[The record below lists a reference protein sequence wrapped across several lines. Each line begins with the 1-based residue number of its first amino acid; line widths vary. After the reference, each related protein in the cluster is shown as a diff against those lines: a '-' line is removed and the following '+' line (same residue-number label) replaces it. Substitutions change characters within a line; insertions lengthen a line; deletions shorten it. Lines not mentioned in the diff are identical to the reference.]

1 MVFAGSVDYTLTRII
16 RENPPMSLAR
26 HRAISLI
33 LMMLLVGPIASADEV
48 QVRPDQPERY
58 VVQKGDT
65 LWDIATKF
73 LNTPWHW
80 PRIWKINEQIKNPHL
95 IYPGDVIVMR
105 WVDGKPELALLR
117 AEKAAPADSGQPT
130 VPAVPAAPGEPAPA
144 PSDGRTV
151 KLSPRIHASD
161 LEAAIPTIPPDA
173 IAPFLSRPLV
183 VGKRELDEAGY
194 ITVGLEGRIALADG
208 SEFYARGLKRDAE
221 QEYYFIV
228 RHGKALRHPETNE
241 VLAYEAQY
249 LGEAQMLEPGDPA
262 KLVVTKVEQEILP
275 TDRLMLA
282 PKRAGLPHYYPHA
295 PKNKVRGYIINSP
308 NSISEIGSFTVVT
321 LSLGEREGIE
331 EGHVLRI
338 MRHAG
343 THRDPVRRSDYKL
356 PDEQSGLL
364 MVFRTFEKVSYGLV
378 MNSIRPVN
386 LNDAVVTP

>member
-1 MVFAGSVDYTLTRII
+1 
-16 RENPPMSLAR
+16 MSLLR
-26 HRAISLI
+26 HRAIPLI
-33 LMMLLVGPIASADEV
+33 LMMLLIGPLAWADEV

-73 LNTPWHW
+73 LQTPWHW

-117 AEKAAPADSGQPT
+117 ADSGQPT
-130 VPAVPAAPGEPAPA
+130 VPGVPVEPAPL

-151 KLSPRIHASD
+151 KLSPRIHVSE

-173 IAPFLSRPLV
+173 IAPFLSRPMI
-183 VGKRELDEAGY
+183 VGKRELDDAGY
-194 ITVGLEGRIALADG
+194 VTVGLDDRIALADN
-208 SEFYARGLKRDAE
+208 SEFYARGLKRNAE
-221 QEYYFIV
+221 QEYYYIV
-228 RHGKALRHPETNE
+228 RQGKALRHPDTNE
-241 VLAYEAQY
+241 LLAYEAQY
-249 LGEAQMLEPGDPA
+249 LGEAQLLEPGDPA
-262 KLVVTKVEQEILP
+262 KLIVTKVAQEILP
-275 TDRLMLA
+275 TDRLMVA
-282 PKRAGLPHYYPHA
+282 PKIAGLPHYYPHA
-295 PKNKVRGYIINSP
+295 PKNKVRGYIINTP
-308 NSISEIGSFTVVT
+308 NAISEIGSFTVVT

-338 MRHAG
+338 MRNAG
-343 THRDPVRRSDYKL
+343 THRDPVRRRDYKL

-364 MVFRTFEKVSYGLV
+364 MVFRTFEKVSYGLI

>member
-1 MVFAGSVDYTLTRII
+1 
-16 RENPPMSLAR
+16 MSLAR

-33 LMMLLVGPIASADEV
+33 LMMLSVAPLASADEV
-48 QVRPDQPERY
+48 QVRPDQPDRY

-73 LNTPWHW
+73 LQTPWHW

-117 AEKAAPADSGQPT
+117 TEKVPPTDSGQAT
-130 VPAVPAAPGEPAPA
+130 VPGVPTAPGEPVAAP
-144 PSDGRTV
+144 PPGDGRTV
-151 KLSPRIHASD
+151 KLSPKIHASD

-173 IAPFLSRPLV
+173 IAPFLSRPMI
-183 VGKRELDEAGY
+183 VGKRELNDAGY
-194 ITVGLEGRIALADG
+194 VTVGLEGRIALADH

-228 RHGKALRHPETNE
+228 REGKALRHPYTNE
-241 VLAYEAQY
+241 LLAYEAQY
-249 LGEAQMLEPGDPA
+249 LGEAQLLEPGDPA
-262 KLVVTKVEQEILP
+262 KLIVTRVEQEIVP
-275 TDRLMLA
+275 TDRLVLA
-282 PKRAGLPHYYPHA
+282 PKSAGLPHYYPHA
-295 PKNKVRGYIINSP
+295 PKNQVRGYILNAP
-308 NSISEIGSFTVVT
+308 NAISEIGSFTVVT
-321 LSLGEREGIE
+321 VSLGEREGIE
-331 EGHVLRI
+331 QGHVLRI
-338 MRHAG
+338 MRAAG
-343 THRDPVRRSDYKL
+343 SHRDPVRRSDYKL

-364 MVFRTFEKVSYGLV
+364 MVFRTFEKVSYGLI